1 MCIGHDK
8 NFLSIEKI
16 GQNGCPIWRFE
27 ATVIGTRWMF
37 AAMNARVLVNTSAE
51 TCKHLAELTAGRKQ
65 RFEFELL

>member
-1 MCIGHDK
+1 
-8 NFLSIEKI
+8 
-16 GQNGCPIWRFE
+16 
-27 ATVIGTRWMF
+27 MF